1 MNGVS
6 PRPLFSFV
14 VAIRLTVIGYELAYA
29 LHFFDAWSLPRK

>member
-14 VAIRLTVIGYELAYA
+14 FAISYELVYS